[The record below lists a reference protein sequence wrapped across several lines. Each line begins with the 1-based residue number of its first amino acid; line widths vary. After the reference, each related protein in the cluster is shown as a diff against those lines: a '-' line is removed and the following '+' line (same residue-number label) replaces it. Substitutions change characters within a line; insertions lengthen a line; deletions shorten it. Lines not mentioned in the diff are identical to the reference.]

1 MKVLILSCKT
11 GGGHDAAGLAVKE
24 ELEAEG
30 HEAVLFDYLILA
42 GQKVSQTVGDVYVN
56 TVKKA
61 PHIFGAVYK
70 LGMAVSRI
78 TRKSPV
84 YYVNAKMG
92 KYLQAYLEEES
103 FDAIVMPHLYP
114 AETLTYMKRQG
125 MALPPLAAVMTDYT
139 CIPFWEET
147 RCDYYIAPHKDLIPG
162 CVKRG
167 IPREKLLPYGIPVSR
182 RFRKKAD
189 KESARDYLGLP
200 KDRKIFLLAGGSMG
214 AGDLEKLCRRLWEQ
228 IREFGT
234 IVVICGG
241 NKKIFLKMKKEFA
254 GQPQIYIVGQT
265 KQMDLYMKACDILYT
280 KPGGLTSTEAA
291 VSGIPIVHTDPIP
304 GCETSNRKFFAKRG
318 MSLAPRTLER
328 QIRQGIALLA
338 SPEKCAEMREAQQ
351 RNIPGDSAVQIV
363 RLLEQVCAERK
374 SEEGSDEA
382 LEVKR
387 IK

>member
-11 GGGHDAAGLAVKE
+11 GGGHDAAGMAVKE

-30 HEAVLFDYLILA
+30 HEAVLFDYLVLA

-61 PHIFGAVYK
+61 PLVFGLVYK

-92 KYLQAYLEEES
+92 KYLQAYLGEEK

-125 MALPPLAAVMTDYT
+125 VDLPPLVAVMTDYT

-147 RCDYYIAPHKDLIPG
+147 RCDYYITPHKDLVSP

-167 IPREKLLPYGIPVSR
+167 IPEEKLMPYGIPVSR
-182 RFRKKAD
+182 RFGKKAEKD
-189 KESARDYLGLP
+189 KVRSYLGLP

-214 AGDLEKLCRRLWEQ
+214 AGDLEKLCRQMWEKVQ
-228 IREFGT
+228 KYAS

-254 GQPQIYIVGQT
+254 GEDQIFIIGQT

-291 VSGIPIVHTDPIP
+291 VSGIPIVHTEPIP
-304 GCETSNRKFFAKRG
+304 GCETANRKFFSRRG
-318 MSLAPRTLER
+318 MSLAPRTLDQ
-328 QIRQGIALLA
+328 QIRQGIELLE
-338 SPEKCAEMREAQQ
+338 SPEKQREMAEAQR
-351 RNIPGDSAVQIV
+351 RNIAADSAAQIV
-363 RLLEQVCAERK
+363 KLLEQICFQTK
-374 SEEGSDEA
+374 
-382 LEVKR
+382 
-387 IK
+387 

>member
-11 GGGHDAAGLAVKE
+11 GGGHDAAGMAVKE

-30 HEAVLFDYLILA
+30 HEAVLFDYLVLA

-61 PHIFGAVYK
+61 PLVFGLVYK

-92 KYLQAYLEEES
+92 KYLQAYLGEEK

-125 MALPPLAAVMTDYT
+125 VDLPPLVAVMTDYT

-147 RCDYYIAPHKDLIPG
+147 RCDYYITPHK
-162 CVKRG
+162 VQ
-167 IPREKLLPYGIPVSR
+167 EYAS
-182 RFRKKAD
+182 
-189 KESARDYLGLP
+189 
-200 KDRKIFLLAGGSMG
+200 
-214 AGDLEKLCRRLWEQ
+214 
-228 IREFGT
+228 

-254 GQPQIYIVGQT
+254 GEDQIFIIGQT

-291 VSGIPIVHTDPIP
+291 VSGIPIVHTEPIP
-304 GCETSNRKFFAKRG
+304 GCETANRKFFARRG
-318 MSLAPRTLER
+318 MSLAPRTLDQ
-328 QIRQGIALLA
+328 QICQGRELLE
-338 SPEKCAEMREAQQ
+338 STENQREMAEAQR
-351 RNIPGDSAVQIV
+351 RNIPSDSAVQIV
-363 RLLEQVCAERK
+363 KLLEQICFQTK
-374 SEEGSDEA
+374 
-382 LEVKR
+382 
-387 IK
+387 